1 MKSALDDIDG
11 HGSPSHRVPYQAMP
25 ALDQL
30 KEQVAYMKFWQGV
43 MVVTNISLVGWLIST
58 EGASS
63 RVTVILAIVAV
74 AFLTVGIALL
84 HRNIDRYINR
94 IGKL

>member
-1 MKSALDDIDG
+1 
-11 HGSPSHRVPYQAMP
+11 MP

-30 KEQVAYMKFWQGV
+30 KEQVAYMKLWQGV

-63 RVTVILAIVAV
+63 RVTVLLAIVAV
-74 AFLTVGIALL
+74 ASLTAGIALL
-84 HRNIDRYINR
+84 HRNIGRYIKR